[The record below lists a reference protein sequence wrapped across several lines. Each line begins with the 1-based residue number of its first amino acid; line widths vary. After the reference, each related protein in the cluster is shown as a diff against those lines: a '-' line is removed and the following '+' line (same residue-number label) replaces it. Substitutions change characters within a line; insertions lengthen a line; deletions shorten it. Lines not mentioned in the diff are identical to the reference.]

1 MAAPATDTDTEAGP
15 LDWHIFSVR
24 DFLAVVHGVRQERRR
39 GDVLRMLEDALLD
52 LVGDEA

>member
-1 MAAPATDTDTEAGP
+1 MSLTES
-15 LDWHIFSVR
+15 LDEPCHSPR

-52 LVGDEA
+52 LVGDETSPHSGH